1 MEVPLTWLK
10 EFVDIDMSVEELAK
24 LLTML
29 GLEVEGI
36 RMVGLDVKTR
46 ASTALPTPA
55 VEKHEFQ
62 ISGLAWSADKFVVA
76 QVDEVMPHPNADRLV
91 LCRLNDGTQEHTV
104 LTGAPNLFEYKGKGA
119 LREPLKV
126 AYAREGAQLYD
137 GHQPGLVLTTLKR
150 MKIRGV
156 ESYSMI
162 CSEKELGIS
171 EEHEGVI
178 LLDKDAPT
186 GMPLCDYMGDIVLSV
201 KILPNMIRNACML
214 GIAREISAAT
224 RKPLRKPQ
232 TALPTSGPSIK
243 GCVEIQITDPN
254 LNPRFVLGLV
264 RDAKPL
270 PSPYHVQRR
279 LKLAG
284 LRPING
290 IVDATNYVML
300 EIGEPLHAFDYDVLV
315 KRAGGKT
322 PTIITRSAKPGEKL
336 TTLDNVKRNLDDF
349 TILVTDST
357 GALSLA
363 GVMGGQESEVTEN
376 TRNVLL
382 EGASWNFTNIRRTI
396 TTQRLLSE
404 ASYRFSRGIH
414 PTLAE
419 TGVRL
424 GMDRIAQW
432 GGGQIAADL
441 VDAYPHQQH
450 DPQVILSTKDVKDL
464 LGITLTTKQ
473 MVDLLQGLEFTCKVK
488 GETITAQTPPHRL
501 DIGEGVIGRS
511 DLMEEIV
518 RLYGYD
524 KIPSTRLAD
533 ELPPQRSN
541 PLLEREQRAQDIL
554 ASLGLQEVI
563 TYRLTTPESANRLY
577 PTDADIKTPDYVEI
591 QNPITP
597 ERRVMRHSILES
609 VLEILEK
616 NWRQSER
623 LAMFE
628 IGPVYIPREN
638 QLLPDEL
645 VWLAIAMTGKRYP
658 STWDQKDNPWLDF
671 YDLKGIVE
679 TFLKRLQVKE
689 YEIRSAE
696 QISFNPGKCAQLFI
710 GEQKIGVLGEL
721 HPLVKEHY
729 DLPECPLLA
738 AKFDLHLLLSL
749 VPDRYEVTALPTFP
763 PVLEDLAVIVAEAI
777 PSEKVVDIICKAGG
791 KILSAVRLFDIYRGD
806 QIGVGRKSLAYN
818 LTYQAADRTLNS
830 AEIGKLREQIIKSL
844 EKELAAQIRS

>member
-10 EFVDIDMSVEELAK
+10 EYVDIDLSVEELAK

-36 RMVGLDVKTR
+36 RLVGIGLK
-46 ASTALPTPA
+46 ASNSSSHLKSIE
-55 VEKHEFQ
+55 EKHEFP
-62 ISGLAWSADKFVVA
+62 ISGIIWPAEQLVVA
-76 QVDEVMPHPNADRLV
+76 QVDEVMPHPNADRLI
-91 LCRLNDGTQEHTV
+91 LCRLQDGTQEHTV
-104 LTGAPNLFEYKGKGA
+104 LTGAPNLFEYKGKGILKA
-119 LREPLKV
+119 PLKV
-126 AYAREGAQLYD
+126 AYAREGAELYD
-137 GHQPGLVLTTLKR
+137 GHQPGQVLTTLKR

-156 ESYSMI
+156 DSYSMI

-171 EEHEGVI
+171 DEHEGVI

-186 GMPLCDYMGDIVLSV
+186 GMPLCDYMGDVILSV

-214 GIAREISAAT
+214 GMAREISAAT
-224 RKPLRKPQ
+224 KKPLRKPQ
-232 TALPTSGPSIK
+232 TSLPASGPSIK
-243 GCVEIQITDPN
+243 GCIEIQITDPK
-254 LNPRFVLGLV
+254 LNPRFVIGLV
-264 RDAKPL
+264 QDARPL
-270 PSPYHVQRR
+270 PSPYQVQRR

-284 LRPING
+284 VRPINS

-336 TTLDNVKRNLDDF
+336 TTLDGVERKLDDF
-349 TILVTDST
+349 TILVTDSA

-382 EGASWNFTNIRRTI
+382 EGASWNFTNIRRTVAA
-396 TTQRLLSE
+396 QRLPSE

-414 PTLAE
+414 PALAE
-419 TGVRL
+419 YGVRL

-432 GGGQIAADL
+432 SGGQIAADL
-441 VDAYPHQQH
+441 VDAYPLPQH
-450 DPQVILSTKDVKDL
+450 DPQVKLNPKDIKDL

-473 MVDLLQGLEFTCKVK
+473 IVEFLQGLEFTCKVE
-488 GETITAQTPPHRL
+488 GDTITAQAPPHRL
-501 DIGEGVIGRS
+501 DIGEGVVGRS

-518 RLYGYD
+518 RSYGYD

-533 ELPPQRSN
+533 ELPPQHSN

-577 PTDADIKTPDYVEI
+577 PTNADIKTPEYVEI

-597 ERRVMRHSILES
+597 ERRVMRHSLLES

-638 QLLPDEL
+638 QVLPDEL
-645 VWLAIAMTGKRYP
+645 VWLAIAMTGNRYP
-658 STWDQKDNPWLDF
+658 SAWDQKESPWLDF
-671 YDLKGIVE
+671 FDLKGIVE

-689 YEIRSAE
+689 YEIRPAE
-696 QISFNPGKCAQLFI
+696 HISFNPGKCAQLFI
-710 GEQKIGVLGEL
+710 GNKKIGTFGEL

-738 AKFDLHLLLSL
+738 AKFDLHLLLSI

-763 PVLEDLAVIVAEAI
+763 SVLEDLAVIVTEAT
-777 PSEKVVDIICKAGG
+777 PSKKVMEIIHKAGG
-791 KILSAVRLFDIYRGD
+791 KLLSAVRLFDIYRGD
-806 QIGVGRKSLAYN
+806 QVGAGRKSLAYS
-818 LTYQAADRTLNS
+818 LTFQAPDRTLNT
-830 AEIGKLREQIIKSL
+830 AEVGKLREQIIKYL
-844 EKELAAQIRS
+844 VKDLDAQIRS

>member
-10 EFVDIDMSVEELAK
+10 EFVDIDLSVEELAK

-36 RMVGLDVKTR
+36 RLVGLDVKTI
-46 ASTALPTPA
+46 ASTAQPTPA
-55 VEKHEFQ
+55 EEKHEFP
-62 ISGLAWSADKFVVA
+62 ISGLAWPADKFVVA

-91 LCRLNDGTQEHTV
+91 LCRLKDGTQEYTV
-104 LTGAPNLFEYKGKGA
+104 LTGASNLFEYKGKGP

-126 AYAREGAQLYD
+126 AYARESAQLYD

-171 EEHEGVI
+171 DEHEGVI
-178 LLDKDAPT
+178 LLDKNALT
-186 GMPLCDYMGDIVLSV
+186 GMPLCDYMGDVVLSI
-201 KILPNMIRNACML
+201 KILPNMIRNACVL

-224 RKPLRKPQ
+224 KNPLRKPQ
-232 TALPTSGPSIK
+232 TTLPAVGSSIK
-243 GCVEIQITDPN
+243 GCVEIQITDPKLN
-254 LNPRFVLGLV
+254 LRFVLGLV

-270 PSPYHVQRR
+270 PSPYQVQRR

-284 LRPING
+284 VRPING

-336 TTLDNVKRNLDDF
+336 TTLDDVMRNLDDF
-349 TILVTDST
+349 TILVTDT
-357 GALSLA
+357 AGALSLA

-376 TRNVLL
+376 THNVLL
-382 EGASWNFTNIRRTI
+382 EGASWNFTNIRRTV
-396 TTQRLLSE
+396 TAQRLPSE

-414 PTLAE
+414 PALAE
-419 TGVRL
+419 YGVRL

-473 MVDLLQGLEFTCKVK
+473 IVDLLQGLEFTCKVK

-501 DIGEGVIGRS
+501 DIGEGVVGRS

-524 KIPSTRLAD
+524 KIPSTHLAD

-554 ASLGLQEVI
+554 VSLGLQEVI

-577 PTDADIKTPDYVEI
+577 PTNAEIKTPEYVEI

-658 STWDQKDNPWLDF
+658 SAWDQKDSPWLDF

-689 YEIRSAE
+689 YNIRPAE
-696 QISFNPGKCAQLFI
+696 HISFNPGKCAQLLI
-710 GEQKIGVLGEL
+710 GDKKIGTLGEL

-777 PSEKVVDIICKAGG
+777 PSEKVVDVIRKAGG

-806 QIGVGRKSLAYN
+806 QIGARRKSLAYS
-818 LTYQAADRTLNS
+818 LTYQAQDRTLNA
-830 AEIGKLREQIIKSL
+830 AEVGNLREQIIKSL
-844 EKELAAQIRS
+844 VKELDAQIRS